1 MSEEKPHVVIMWDE
15 ATRQHAIDC
24 LRRVRLDK
32 PKVMRVS
39 FHTEKRSL
47 AQNRLMWF
55 WYECLQKH
63 LMDTT
68 GVWHS
73 TKKIHAFMKNELI
86 PVAPIEINGK
96 IKEVQMGTSEMNT
109 VQMSDY
115 LNNLE
120 RYCFD
125 TYDLVL
131 PHPEDLWREAQGRAA

>member
-1 MSEEKPHVVIMWDE
+1 MPALVIIIRDE
-15 ATRQHAIDC
+15 ATRQRAIDYV
-24 LRRVRLDK
+24 RRELLDP
-32 PKVMRVS
+32 PKVMRLSV
-39 FHTEKRSL
+39 HREKRSL

-73 TKKIHAFMKNELI
+73 TKKIHAFMKDELI
-86 PVAPIEINGK
+86 PVVPIEINRK

-109 VQMSDY
+109 AQMYDY

-120 RYCFD
+120 RHCFD
-125 TYDLVL
+125 THDLVL
-131 PHPEDLWREAQGRAA
+131 PHPEDLWREALGRAV